1 MEKYVYIK
9 KSISL
14 NGHYVDFAEPLSAQ
28 EYNNL
33 GETWKDYIDDKW
45 VLLSDEQ
52 VTFHEENPSAS
63 IKEVFDMKL
72 DTPYERTLDD
82 AKQEKL
88 EQIREYDSSDNV
100 NAVLINGTKAWLTP
114 EERANYKNSIDAAKL
129 LNIEN
134 VSFYIN
140 NTEYTTTVA
149 NAELMLAQ
157 IQLYADA
164 CFIATKQHEAIV
176 NELDSIEVV
185 DAHDITTGYPRM
197 LRFNL
202 Q

>member
-33 GETWKDYIDDKW
+33 GETWQDYINNKW
-45 VLLSDEQ
+45 ILLSDEQ

-82 AKQEKL
+82 AKHEKL

-140 NTEYTTTVA
+140 NTEFTATVT

-164 CFIATKQHEAIV
+164 CFIATKQHEAAI
-176 NELDSIEVV
+176 NNLDTVEAI
-185 DAHDITTGYPRM
+185 DAYDYTVGYPDM
-197 LRFNL
+197 LIFML
-202 Q
+202 E